1 MADQANKL
9 FKLDLRDVLFKGSEL
24 NHARQIV
31 APSVGSTWFDK
42 DELRERAKKQHGIAG
57 RTCPECGIWRWMPLG
72 FDTLPPIR
80 NLSNS
85 ELDEVDIAASP
96 EWFGDGWKSFRQIL
110 VRRELAELI
119 AKASPLDF
127 RVQELDFR

>member
-1 MADQANKL
+1 
-9 FKLDLRDVLFKGSEL
+9 
-24 NHARQIV
+24 
-31 APSVGSTWFDK
+31 
-42 DELRERAKKQHGIAG
+42 
-57 RTCPECGIWRWMPLG
+57 MPLG